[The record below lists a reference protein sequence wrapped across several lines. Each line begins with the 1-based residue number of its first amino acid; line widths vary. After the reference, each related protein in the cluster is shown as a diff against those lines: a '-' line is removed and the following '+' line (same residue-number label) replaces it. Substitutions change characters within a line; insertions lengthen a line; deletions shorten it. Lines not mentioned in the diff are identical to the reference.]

1 MSSIPSL
8 AQCTDKERLF
18 SKYRGFFRMPQN
30 GTNSKIIHATE
41 IDHPLLC
48 ININGINHP
57 ITNSI
62 ASKYKNHV
70 RSIKFSLIITELGK
84 MHIIAINLDS
94 NDSWSK
100 SKHFLIDN
108 NGIFTVNKNPV
119 NERYEFEAS
128 NDINILEPSVE
139 QVKKFIENTLNK
151 LIIHEGNIDFFD
163 DLIANRD
170 NISTKQK
177 THNEKNKEENSAII
191 YKTVNNT
198 STQGGDDMFN
208 INFEKL
214 DEIE

>member
-8 AQCTDKERLF
+8 AQCIDKERLF

-30 GTNSKIIHATE
+30 GTNLKVTHATE

-62 ASKYKNHV
+62 ASKYKNHI

-84 MHIIAINLDS
+84 MHIIATNLDS

-108 NGIFTVNKNPV
+108 NGIFTVNKNSE

-128 NDINILEPSVE
+128 NEVNILEPSRE
-139 QVKKFIENTLNK
+139 QVKIFIENTLDK
-151 LIIHEGNIDFFD
+151 LIIHQGNIDFFN
-163 DLIANRD
+163 DLIVNKD
-170 NISTKQK
+170 DTPTKQK
-177 THNEKNKEENSAII
+177 THNEKNKEETSAINHNI
-191 YKTVNNT
+191 VNNI
-198 STQGGDDMFN
+198 SPQEGDDIFN

>member
-1 MSSIPSL
+1 MSNIPSL
-8 AQCTDKERLF
+8 AQCIDKENSF
-18 SKYRGFFRMPQN
+18 YKYRYIFWMPQN
-30 GTNSKIIHATE
+30 GTICKKIHATE
-41 IDHPLLC
+41 IDYPLFC

-84 MHIIAINLDS
+84 MHIIATNLDS

-108 NGIFTVNKNPV
+108 NGIFTVNKNLE
-119 NERYEFEAS
+119 NERYEFESS
-128 NDINILEPSVE
+128 NEVNILEPSIE
-139 QVKKFIENTLNK
+139 QVKMFIENTLGK
-151 LIIHEGNIDFFD
+151 LIIHEGNIDFFN
-163 DLIANRD
+163 DLIVSKND
-170 NISTKQK
+170 TSTKQK
-177 THNEKNKEENSAII
+177 THNEKNKEETSAITH
-191 YKTVNNT
+191 KMVNNI
-198 STQGGDDMFN
+198 STQRGDDMFN